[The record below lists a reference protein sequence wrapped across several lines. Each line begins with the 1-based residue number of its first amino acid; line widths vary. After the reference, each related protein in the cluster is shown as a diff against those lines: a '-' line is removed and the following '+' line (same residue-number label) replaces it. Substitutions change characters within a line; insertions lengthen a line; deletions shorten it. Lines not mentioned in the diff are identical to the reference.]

1 MGASSFVEVI
11 AGETPEEA
19 LAAWLR
25 DLVHE
30 LTEEDLR
37 DGAERWESPGA
48 KGVVQVWDKP
58 VADDGVEWMLGW
70 TQQHPPEGVDPTD
83 KWGPWLAFPVTGG
96 RWCIYG
102 WVNT

>member
-1 MGASSFVEVI
+1 MGASSFVEV
-11 AGETPEEA
+11 ATGETPEEA

-25 DLVHE
+25 VLVPE
-30 LTEEDLR
+30 LTQEDLE
-37 DGAERWESPGA
+37 DGSEPWVSPGS

-58 VADDGVEWMLGW
+58 VADDAVEWMVGW
-70 TQQHPPEGVDPTD
+70 TQQHPPAGVDPQD
-83 KWGPWLAFPVTGG
+83 KWGPWLAFPLTGG